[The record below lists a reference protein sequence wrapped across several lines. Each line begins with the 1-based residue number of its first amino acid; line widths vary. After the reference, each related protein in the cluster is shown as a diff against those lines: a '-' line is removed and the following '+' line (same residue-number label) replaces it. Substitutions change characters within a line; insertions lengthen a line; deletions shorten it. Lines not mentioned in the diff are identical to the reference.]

1 MIIFIE
7 IITRGGELST
17 FENKLIIIGEIL
29 SKFWINLD
37 FSEVVFLCQIK
48 VRIKL
53 REILKNL
60 KSV

>member
-7 IITRGGELST
+7 IITRGGDLST
-17 FENKLIIIGEIL
+17 FENKLTIIGYGL